1 MFNNIQLLL
10 SLETGA
16 LDSHLLIKLSS
27 FIVARFTFSVLKDI
41 DMLVKKLIH
50 WQTLGASQNTAVFL
64 DLDWE
69 TSN

>member
-1 MFNNIQLLL
+1 MFNDSQLLL
-10 SLETGA
+10 GLETGT